1 MLIVDFIKIEWI
13 VAPKST
19 SKTILKKKTR
29 SEFDG
34 KRD

>member
-1 MLIVDFIKIEWI
+1 MLAMNSLKIEWI